1 MHYGRRAARGPP
13 VRKNGGGACD
23 RDVRAQ
29 GSGPIHT
36 PGPVELAGPDTG
48 AQQGLLEYRAGQ
60 IPLGR
65 VRAIQ
70 PFLRKLS
77 PVFLVATCGGG
88 GEWSEERSRSGEFE
102 LTCRVDGMGG

>member
-1 MHYGRRAARGPP
+1 MGAERHEGRRFARTGAGRATATC
-13 VRKNGGGACD
+13 VRRD
-23 RDVRAQ
+23 RDR
-29 GSGPIHT
+29 ST
-36 PGPVELAGPDTG
+36 PQDRSSSPAPDTG